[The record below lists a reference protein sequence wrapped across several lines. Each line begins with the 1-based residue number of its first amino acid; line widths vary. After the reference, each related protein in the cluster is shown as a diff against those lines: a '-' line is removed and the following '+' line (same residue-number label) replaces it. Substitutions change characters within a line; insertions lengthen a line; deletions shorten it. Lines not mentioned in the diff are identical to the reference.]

1 MRARIKDILVIIV
14 LFLLAIPAVSAQE
27 SRKEEACEPF
37 FSVRTNA
44 LYDLAAV
51 PNLGVEVRVGRR
63 FTVKAD
69 WMYAWWYSD
78 ARHWYWQTY
87 GGYFGFRQYFGRRSK
102 ESPFTGHHIGAYGL
116 AMTYDVEWGGRGYQA
131 ARWGFGGGVE
141 YGYSFP
147 ISKRFNIDVSLG
159 VGYQDGEY
167 KTYDPIDG
175 HYVWQGTYLR
185 HWYGPTKAEVSLVW
199 VLGRSKKEGG
209 R

>member
-1 MRARIKDILVIIV
+1 MMTTV

-27 SRKEEACEPF
+27 CRKEEACEPF

-69 WMYAWWYSD
+69 WMCAWWYSD

-116 AMTYDVEWGGRGYQA
+116 AMTYDLEWGGRGYQA
-131 ARWGFGGGVE
+131 AR
-141 YGYSFP
+141 
-147 ISKRFNIDVSLG
+147 
-159 VGYQDGEY
+159 
-167 KTYDPIDG
+167 
-175 HYVWQGTYLR
+175 
-185 HWYGPTKAEVSLVW
+185 
-199 VLGRSKKEGG
+199 
-209 R
+209 